1 LDKIFS
7 EYFSHDFS
15 FPSYS
20 FLRITFL
27 RITTCIM
34 RIIFPISLCS
44 IIVVQSTA
52 PQDPCWLV
60 CDEYSAA
67 LHGKGLDL
75 CGASASHCD
84 ESTNTCTFLYW
95 SRTEVGQEGLI
106 SSEVESDLTE
116 EELASPLTCTRAR
129 EMVTHRLQEPTR
141 QPTPQRRVIPISSS
155 IQPVRVAPAH
165 YPGIRGLTNIGN
177 VCYFNTALQIFAHM
191 RPVRQLL
198 GNLQMFAQF
207 GALDIEAEMPYQHQA
222 NVQYLRTLVGL
233 HAGMTEYAAGSDPQN
248 PATILQNLV
257 ALGYHQFANVGVP
270 GDMQEALGGIFEA
283 TSGALQALQGPPA
296 PGQLNAIR
304 QIFSMDVRIRNSCFV
319 CDSTIRSP
327 QTTNELY
334 VNIQPEPHRAGLS
347 LVDGLH
353 MAFGAGVAQGVVC
366 PHCQID
372 GIATRQLVNTR
383 DIFVAQI
390 LRVDQTTQQRINTRI
405 TFPSGDADLLD
416 LTPFIAPGS
425 PSLANPLYR
434 LVAISHHNGGHY
446 FADIN
451 HEGTWYR
458 VDDGI
463 VYPLASAPT
472 GPSIT
477 ATMLFYERV
486 PATAPVA
493 AAAGRS

>member
-1 LDKIFS
+1 
-7 EYFSHDFS
+7 
-15 FPSYS
+15 
-20 FLRITFL
+20 
-27 RITTCIM
+27 M

-44 IIVVQSTA
+44 IVVVQSTA

-67 LHGKGLDL
+67 RNGMGFDL
-75 CGASASHCD
+75 CGASASRCD

-95 SRTEVGQEGLI
+95 SRTEDGQEGLI
-106 SSEVESDLTE
+106 NSEVEPDLTE
-116 EELASPLTCTRAR
+116 EELASPLTCPRAR
-129 EMVTHRLQEPTR
+129 EMVAHRLQEPTR
-141 QPTPQRRVIPISSS
+141 QRRVIPLSSG
-155 IQPVRVAPAH
+155 IQAAPVASAY
-165 YPGIRGLTNIGN
+165 YPGVRGLRNIGN

-191 RPVRQLL
+191 RPVRELL
-198 GNLQMFAQF
+198 GNLQVFAQV
-207 GALDIEAEMPYQHQA
+207 GALDIEADMPYQQQA

-233 HAGMTEYAAGSDPQN
+233 HAGMNEYAAGSDSQN

-257 ALGYHQFANVGVP
+257 ALGYDRFANVGLP
-270 GDMQEALGGIFEA
+270 GDMPEALGDIFEA

-304 QIFSMDVRIRNSCFV
+304 QIFSVDVRSRNSCIA
-319 CDSTIRSP
+319 CQSAIGSP
-327 QTTNELY
+327 QTTNEIN
-334 VNIQPEPHRAGLS
+334 VNIHLEPHMAALS
-347 LVDGLH
+347 LVEGLH
-353 MAFGAGVAQGVVC
+353 MAFGAGVAEGVVC
-366 PHCQID
+366 HNCGLD
-372 GIATRQLVNTR
+372 AIATRQLVTTR

-390 LRVDQTTQQRINTRI
+390 LRVDQTTGHRINTPI

-463 VYPLASAPT
+463 VHPLASAPT

-486 PATAPVA
+486 TQATTTSTSVAPVVA
-493 AAAGRS
+493 STADGAQPQLDFTELLDAFQSSASR